1 MRFRL
6 LPATFLPLAA
16 LLVFGA
22 GCAQTISREQLAAK
36 VEKAGGQAYSDQ
48 FLYVGD
54 SDGYHYVHRRSVY
67 SFGAALPVWAVGD
80 ADYKVANSDW
90 EVAHTFPL
98 TDNPRRWRNVMWMDD
113 DTRGIPQSPFMY
125 ATPSFPEGAP
135 ATRPTSFPAGQNVP
149 DTLPTTDSAL
159 PPESQPAAPTTQP
172 ATPDTAPATAPAQTA
187 PTGNVPA
194 TSN

>member
-1 MRFRL
+1 MRIRL

-36 VEKAGGQAYSDQ
+36 VQKAGGQAYSDQ

-54 SDGYHYVHRRSVY
+54 AEGYHYVHRRSVY
-67 SFGAALPVWAVGD
+67 SFGASLPVWAVGD
-80 ADYKVANSDW
+80 ADYKISTSDW
-90 EVAHTFPL
+90 EVAHAFPL
-98 TDNPRRWRNVMWMDD
+98 TDNPRQWRNVMWMDG

-159 PPESQPAAPTTQP
+159 PPPDSQPAAPTTQP
-172 ATPDTAPATAPAQTA
+172 AAPDTAPATAPAQTPAATA
-187 PTGNVPA
+187 P
-194 TSN
+194 